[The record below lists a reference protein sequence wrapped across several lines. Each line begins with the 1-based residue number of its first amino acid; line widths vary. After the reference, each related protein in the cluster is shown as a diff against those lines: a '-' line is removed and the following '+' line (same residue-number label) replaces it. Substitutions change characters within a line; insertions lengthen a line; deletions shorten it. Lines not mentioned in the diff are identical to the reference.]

1 VGNDALFG
9 DSGNVVLIG
18 GLGGDTLAGGTGAD
32 QFVFNSPQDG
42 IDTITDFSVVNDIMI
57 VSAAGF
63 ADDLIADAL
72 LMPEQFV
79 IGTAAVDSND
89 RFIYNRANGTLFFD
103 VDGVGGIAEIQI
115 AKLSSGLDLTN
126 NNIFVSNNFAV

>member
-1 VGNDALFG
+1 
-9 DSGNVVLIG
+9 
-18 GLGGDTLAGGTGAD
+18 
-32 QFVFNSPQDG
+32 
-42 IDTITDFSVVNDIMI
+42 MI

-103 VDGVGGIAEIQI
+103 VDGVGGIAQIQI